1 MSNEILA
8 DIRRLYH
15 HVVHGG
21 QWDSKI
27 DTKRLGK
34 AIEEIERL
42 TNELAMEEEC
52 YEELRADRDEWER
65 LWKKAS
71 MSVIDLQDRVKVLEE
86 DSDDNTYHN

>member
-8 DIRRLYH
+8 DLRRLYH

-21 QWDSKI
+21 EWDSKI

-42 TNELAMEEEC
+42 TNELAMEEQC
-52 YEELRADRDEWER
+52 YEELQARIDE
-65 LWKKAS
+65 
-71 MSVIDLQDRVKVLEE
+71 LEE
-86 DSDDNTYHN
+86 GSDDNTDHN